1 MAIPPES
8 LQPAHDKLRDIWHAS
23 STEETRVQDL
33 IHNTPDPVFQGGD
46 PDPVRE
52 EMIRTFEIVRAHR
65 RYTRA
70 CIDALAWGERV
81 EFLALPEHKAK
92 AARAIEAAESF
103 EKAAEDLVSVL
114 IGLRDE
120 AVNGNDLSMSS
131 AYISERLSLAV
142 QNYRYARDS
151 ARADLRNA
159 R

>member
-1 MAIPPES
+1 M
-8 LQPAHDKLRDIWHAS
+8 QPAHDKLRDIWHKIA
-23 STEETRVQDL
+23 EEEERVQNE
-33 IHNTPDPVFQGGD
+33 IHNTPDPVFHGGEPSKD
-46 PDPVRE
+46 RE
-52 EMIRTFEIVRAHR
+52 EMIRTYEIVRAHR
-65 RYTRA
+65 RFTRS
-70 CIDALAWGERV
+70 CIDILSWGDPV
-81 EFLALPEHKAK
+81 TNLALPQDKAQAK
-92 AARAIEAAESF
+92 RATEAAESF

-131 AYISERLSLAV
+131 AYISERLSLAI

>member
-70 CIDALAWGERV
+70 CIDALSWGEPV
-81 EFLALPEHKAK
+81 QFLALPEHKAK
-92 AARAIEAAESF
+92 AERITEAAAAF
-103 EKAAEDLVSVL
+103 EKAIESAHEDLTSRLYDLCRNRDNYNSAALAED
-114 IGLRDE
+114 IKAILR
-120 AVNGNDLSMSS
+120 NFT
-131 AYISERLSLAV
+131 
-142 QNYRYARDS
+142 YAFHS